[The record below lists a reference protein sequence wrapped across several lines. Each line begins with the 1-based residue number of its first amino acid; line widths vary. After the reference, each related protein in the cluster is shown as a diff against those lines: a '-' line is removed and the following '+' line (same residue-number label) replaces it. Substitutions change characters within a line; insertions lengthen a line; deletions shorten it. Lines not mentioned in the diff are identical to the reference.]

1 MLPKNIY
8 PHMNT
13 SLRLLLILLGSL
25 LAPLAL
31 WATHNRAG
39 EIRVEQIGP
48 LRVKATIITWTRTQ
62 SVSADRDTLTIDWG
76 DGKREQV
83 VRSNGNGNGVILND
97 QVKYNEYVAEH
108 TYAGPATY
116 RISMT
121 DPNRNAGIINVNP
134 PQSENVPFHIE
145 TIYTFQDPQFGGT
158 NSTPKLY
165 QPPIDQACVG
175 KPFKHNPNA
184 DDPEGDS
191 LSYHLIVP
199 LQALGTPVPNYS
211 FPNQIG
217 PGTNNTLSLNERTGE
232 IIWDSPQIQGEYNLA
247 FIIVSWRGGVPID
260 TTIRDMQ
267 IFVETCNNN
276 PPNVESPDKI
286 CVVAGQIVEFEV
298 RATDPDSANLLHL
311 TALGGPLESQYSKAT
326 FSAPT
331 GFVLPPVTGT
341 FRWQTACEHISNQPY
356 SVVFKAVDS
365 LNKNMPKLADL
376 KTVSIKVVGPPP
388 EDVQIKA
395 QLGVVEISWGKP
407 YFCENAAENYFYG
420 FSVWRREGSN
430 PFPIDS
436 CAPGLKGKGYTEIV
450 FVTKQEKDGRYYFQD
465 MNVERGRTYCYRVLA
480 KFARISSGGYPYNLV
495 ESLASDEVC
504 VQLPRDLPLI
514 TNVSVLQTDPAT
526 GQIEVC
532 WSKPVASDLD
542 TILNHGPYR
551 YQLLRAPGLSGGT
564 FQEIPGAS
572 FVADNFWEANDTCFT
587 DPGLNTSGQPYQYKV
602 AFYVRGENVPLGSTN
617 PASSVFLTVNSTDN
631 TNLLSWQEN
640 VPWDNYEYTVFRKN
654 NITGAFDSIGSSV
667 TQEYADRGLVNGQEY
682 CYYVRSTGTY
692 SIGGVIDPILNN
704 SQEDCGIPLDT
715 IPPCVPVLHVQN
727 ICNGGAG
734 TEPDPPYEN
743 SLGWSNPNIACPGI
757 TDDVVQYKIW
767 FAAREGEPL
776 ALLDVIDGANDTVL
790 VHALPDGLAGCYAVS
805 AVDSVGNESAQS
817 AVQCVDNCPEYN
829 LPNAFTPNGDGHND
843 TYTPFPFWRFI
854 DRIDMQIFNSWGNL
868 VFRTTD
874 PAINWSGV
882 NLDGNELAEGTY
894 FYVCKVYESRV
905 EGVVLRPDVLSG
917 YIELVRGGK

>member
-1 MLPKNIY
+1 MPKNAH
-8 PHMNT
+8 PNMNT
-13 SLRLLLILLGSL
+13 TLRLLLILLGFL

-48 LRVKATIITWTRTQ
+48 LRVRATIITWTRTQ

-145 TIYTFQDPQFGGT
+145 TIYTFQDPQFGGV

-199 LQALGTPVPNYS
+199 LQALGMQVPNYS

-217 PGTNNTLSLNERTGE
+217 PGAGNTLSLNERTGE

-276 PPNVESPDKI
+276 PPNVVSPDKI
-286 CVVAGQIVEFEV
+286 CVVAGQVVEFEV
-298 RATDPDSANLLHL
+298 TATDPDSANLVQL

-326 FSAPT
+326 FTVPA
-331 GFVLPPVTGT
+331 GYVLPPVNGT

-395 QLGVVEISWGKP
+395 QLGVVEVSWGKP

-430 PFPIDS
+430 PFPIDT
-436 CAPGLKGKGYTEIV
+436 CTPGLKGKGYSEII

-465 MNVERGRTYCYRVLA
+465 LNVERGRTYCYRILA

-495 ESLASDEVC
+495 ESLASEEVC

-514 TNVSVLQTDPAT
+514 TNVSVLQTDPAA
-526 GQIEVC
+526 GRIEVC
-532 WSKPVASDLD
+532 WSKPVAADLD

-551 YQLLRAPGLSGGT
+551 YQLLRAPGLSGGV

-572 FVADNFWEANDTCFT
+572 FVADNFWEANDTCYT
-587 DPGLNTSGQPYQYKV
+587 DLNLNTSGQAYQYKV

-617 PASSVFLTVNSTDN
+617 PASSVFLTVHSTDN

-640 VPWDNYEYTVFRKN
+640 VPWDNYTYTIYRQN
-654 NITGAFDSIGSSV
+654 NTTGSFDSIGASL
-667 TQEYADRGLVNGQEY
+667 THAYEDRGLVNGEEY
-682 CYYVRSTGTY
+682 CYYVRSIGTY

-704 SQEDCGIPLDT
+704 SQEACGVPLDT
-715 IPPCVPVLHVQN
+715 IPPCVPALNVQN
-727 ICNGGAG
+727 ICNGGQG

-743 SLGWSNPNIACPGI
+743 TLSWSNPNIACPGV
-757 TDDVVQYKIW
+757 TDDVVQYRVW
-767 FAAREGEPL
+767 FASMEGEPL
-776 ALLDVIDGANDTVL
+776 TLLEVIDGANDTVL
-790 VHALPDGLAGCYAVS
+790 VHALPNGLAGCYAVS

-817 AVQCVDNCPEYN
+817 PVQCVDNCPEYN

-854 DRIDMQIFNSWGNL
+854 DRVDMQIFNSWGNL

-874 PAINWSGV
+874 PAINWNGV